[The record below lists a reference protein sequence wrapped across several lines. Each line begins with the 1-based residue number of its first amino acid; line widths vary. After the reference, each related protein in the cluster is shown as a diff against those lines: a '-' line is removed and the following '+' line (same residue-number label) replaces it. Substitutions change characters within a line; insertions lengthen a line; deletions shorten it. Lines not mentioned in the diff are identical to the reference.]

1 MEKDI
6 SFEEIKIER
15 EILKTEEF
23 PHRSMFVPKSPKQ
36 LLSPPISEQ
45 PLSEVNKMM
54 ALVRESSHS
63 NLNEVQDFCTHECV
77 HHPVASAE
85 RLWYKEA
92 VFYEVYVRAFCDSNA
107 DGCGDL
113 AGLTSRLDYLSTLG
127 VNCIW
132 LLPIYPSPL
141 KDDGYDV
148 SDYVNIHK
156 DYGNL
161 EDFKTLVKSVHE
173 RNMRIIADY
182 IPNHCSDQHEWFQK
196 ARVDKNSPYRDYF
209 VWSKDPSKYKEAR
222 IIFIDT
228 EPSNWTWD
236 EVAGE
241 FYWHRFFSSQPDLN
255 YENPKVVEEMLNA
268 MRFWLDLGIDGFR
281 VDAVPYL
288 FEEEG
293 TNCENLPQT
302 HKLLKAMRKMI
313 ELEYPGRILLAEACQ
328 QPHQV
333 REYFG
338 DGDEFHLGFHFP
350 VMPRI
355 FMSIKA
361 EDATS
366 LREVLRETPDIPEN
380 CQWVTFLRNH
390 DELTLEMVTPEQRE
404 WMWKEYAPEKRMRI
418 NLGIRRRLAPLLDN
432 DRRKIELAHS
442 MLLTLPG
449 SPILYY
455 GDEILMGDNIYLP
468 DRNGVRTPM
477 QWDETKPHAGFSTA
491 NKIYSP
497 IVQSKEYGPDR
508 INVADAMKDPSSFY
522 NALRHMIAI
531 RRKHPCFGWGKL
543 FWIGTDDPS
552 IAAWVRYYGEDKV
565 LVVSNISARKQ
576 KAVITLPAKLIP
588 QLGCAVDIMTGEEHT
603 IKDSKI
609 PFTLDPYQFLW
620 LDVGVDTNTPGAF
633 HRV

>member
-1 MEKDI
+1 MMMEPVVSLNAEKD
-6 SFEEIKIER
+6 
-15 EILKTEEF
+15 KTEEL
-23 PHRSMFVPKSPKQ
+23 PSKGMFVPKSPKQ
-36 LLSPPISEQ
+36 LAPPIVSDGTF
-45 PLSEVNKMM
+45 SEVNKLI
-54 ALVRESSHS
+54 AIVRESSQS
-63 NLNEVQDFCTHECV
+63 NVHEVLDFCIHEAV
-77 HHPVASAE
+77 HQPVTSSE

-92 VFYEVYVRAFCDSNA
+92 VFYEVYVRAFCDSNG
-107 DGCGDL
+107 DGYGDL

-127 VNCIW
+127 VNCVW

-148 SDYVNIHK
+148 ADYVNIHP
-156 DYGNL
+156 DYGTL
-161 EDFKTLVKSVHE
+161 EDFKTLVKAVHE

-196 ARVDKNSPYRDYF
+196 ARADKNSPYRDYF
-209 VWSKDPSKYKEAR
+209 VWSKDPTKYKEAR
-222 IIFIDT
+222 IIFLDT

-241 FYWHRFFSSQPDLN
+241 YYWHRFFSSQPDLN
-255 YENPKVVEEMLNA
+255 YENPKVVEEMLST
-268 MRFWLDLGIDGFR
+268 MRFWLNLGIDGFR

-302 HKLLKAMRKMI
+302 HKLLKRMRQMI
-313 ELEYPGRILLAEACQ
+313 EEEFPGRILLAEACQ
-328 QPHQV
+328 LPQQV

-355 FMSIKA
+355 YMSIKA

-390 DELTLEMVTPEQRE
+390 DELTLEMVTPAQRE
-404 WMWKEYAPEKRMRI
+404 WMWQEYAPEKRMRI

-491 NKIYSP
+491 KKIYTP

-508 INVADAMKDPSSFY
+508 VNVKDAMKDPSSFY

-531 RRKHPCFGWGKL
+531 RRQHPSFGWGKL
-543 FWIGTDDPS
+543 FWIATDNPS
-552 IAAWVRYYGEDKV
+552 ISAWVRYYGEDKV
-565 LVVSNISARKQ
+565 LVVSNICSRKQ
-576 KAVITLPAKLIP
+576 RTVIKLPNKLIP
-588 QLGCAVDIMTGEEHT
+588 QLGCAIDILNGAEYT
-603 IKDSKI
+603 IKHS
-609 PFTLDPYQFLW
+609 TLEFVLEPYQFLW
-620 LDVGVDTNTPGAF
+620 LDVGIDTTVPGAF
-633 HRV
+633 HKL